1 MIASV
6 KTSTKV
12 LQAMLFCGILMIFA
26 ATAQAVIAPTAP
38 PGFPA
43 SLVNC
48 GDCHNL
54 TVNGIVLTTG
64 GFTVPNVVGRD
75 ANTWASTITRM
86 INTNFCQFPAGDTT
100 ALANYLAS
108 VGAATTTTTVPATT
122 TTTVPATTTTTVPA
136 TTTTTVPATT
146 TTTVPA
152 TTTTTVPATTTTTV
166 PATTTTVKPTTT
178 TVVTTTTTVKPTT
191 TTTIKKKRDCD
202 DRSDDRSGHRRGHHR
217 GHRDHRSDDC
227 RDDRSDDHSGKH
239 K

>member
-1 MIASV
+1 MIAST

-12 LQAMLFCGILMIFA
+12 LQVMLFCGILMIFA

-108 VGAATTTTTVPATT
+108 VGAATTTTTVT
-122 TTTVPATTTTTVPA
+122 
-136 TTTTTVPATT
+136 ATT

-202 DRSDDRSGHRRGHHR
+202 DRSDDRSGHRRGHHKD
-217 GHRDHRSDDC
+217 HRDHRSDDC
-227 RDDRSDDHSGKH
+227 RDDRSDDHSGKR
-239 K
+239 KIKQ